1 LEQYDLNLREYWRI
15 LRKRR
20 LIIIFTTLALGV
32 FSFLFSFFQ
41 QPTPLYQSVAAIKI
55 DRSSD
60 VSGLYV
66 QALSFGGGD
75 DLETRTTII
84 KSIPIVTEVARKLG
98 LIDKS
103 LSDLQVQANPMFLD
117 VVLGLKR
124 SLDAERE
131 GVTSIINILATDDD
145 PQMSMLIANT
155 TAETYMEV
163 ASAELNKRIFEALK
177 FIEEQLEVMGAK
189 LTDAENELVKFR
201 ETHKLVS
208 LDAQTSHILTQLV
221 RLEEEYEKI
230 IRSAGEINELM
241 VSLAEMRDQ
250 PLASQHS
257 FYSNEASTLYKN
269 LNDKLV
275 NLLVDRDTL
284 LLTYTFD
291 YPEVKETGRRIV
303 ELTKNMYSQ
312 LERQVGVQKTRAAEL
327 KKQIDHFNTRM
338 RELPEEGLSLAR
350 LERKVKLRNQVFTLL
365 ETKHQEALIKKSE
378 KLDEV
383 TVVKP
388 ALMPDRPINP
398 PRTLVNV
405 IIGTIMGLILGM
417 VLALVFETLDT
428 SIGAI
433 EDVEEYLGVKVVGIV
448 PYIDLKDIRE
458 RVSELKNGEKVDD
471 SSVEKAARL
480 VAHYSPKSAQA
491 ESFRALR
498 TNIQFLGLDRKIK
511 TISFTSSSPKEGKT
525 AAAVNLAVT
534 VAQSGQKVLLVDADF
549 RKPLVAKIFGLVD
562 NPGLSDFIL
571 GNYEW
576 RDVVRGIADLMTGK
590 MSMDEVMLTPG
601 LDNLY
606 IITSGTHTP
615 NPSEL
620 IGADRVQEFLEQVRE
635 EFDMVIFDSPPILSA
650 SEAAVLA
657 GKVDGVVL
665 VYKVGQVARGALKR
679 AKDQLDTVRAGI
691 LGVVLNGLKAEFSS
705 DFHDFKY
712 YKYYYSHG
720 SSYDQDADESTF
732 KDRLSRVY
740 RKVVPGSSLRL
751 AGLARGGGRS
761 PRQAFLFFFLAAV
774 LLAAGIS
781 YSNRTVDPEIP
792 ELAAEEGLNPPAPQT
807 RAGLKVFKENEFRP
821 VSGKEEFIN
830 VDQADEQTALDP
842 SLTDLVKRP
851 ESSVREPLDTEGIIL
866 IRSKATLNKNLAH
879 TLQIGSYRSDIEAR
893 AVIRQLEDAG
903 APVYLSW
910 VNLPQKG
917 VWYRVFLGAY
927 PSAQAAQNILD
938 RGFKFFDS
946 LGLDPRVERVRFAL
960 ALSGRENLLPVEIE
974 GLKSWGLS
982 PYRLEP
988 GRPVIIGAFFS
999 YERADMM
1006 AQHLAERGVRTE
1018 IIRR

>member
-1 LEQYDLNLREYWRI
+1 MEQYDLNLREYWRI
-15 LRKRR
+15 LRKRK

-32 FSFLFSFFQ
+32 FSFMFSFLQ

-60 VSGLYV
+60 ISGLYI

-75 DLETRTTII
+75 DLETRSTII
-84 KSIPIVTEVARKLG
+84 KSIPIITEVARKLG

-117 VVLGLKR
+117 VVIGLKR
-124 SLDAERE
+124 NLDAERE
-131 GVTSIINILATDDD
+131 GMTNIINILAIDDD

-177 FIEEQLEVMGAK
+177 FIEEQLEVVGVK

-208 LDAQTSHILTQLV
+208 LDSQTSHILTQLV

-230 IRSAGEINELM
+230 IRSADEINELM

-250 PLASQHS
+250 PLTSQHS

-291 YPEVKETGRRIV
+291 YPEVKEIGRRIV
-303 ELTKNMYSQ
+303 QLTKNMYSQ
-312 LERQVGVQKTRAAEL
+312 LDRQAGVQKTRSVEL
-327 KKQIDHFNTRM
+327 KNQIEHFNTRLK
-338 RELPEEGLSLAR
+338 ELPEEGLTLAR
-350 LERKVKLRNQVFTLL
+350 LERKVKLHNQIFTLL

-383 TVVKP
+383 TIVKP

-398 PRTLVNV
+398 PRALVNV

-433 EDVEEYLGVKVVGIV
+433 EDVEAYLDVKVVGIV
-448 PYIDLKDIRE
+448 PYIDFKDIRE
-458 RVSELKNGEKVDD
+458 RVSELKNGEKADD
-471 SSVEKAARL
+471 SSVEKVARL
-480 VAHYSPKSAQA
+480 VAHYSPKSVQA

-511 TISFTSSSPKEGKT
+511 TVSFTSSSPKEGKT

-549 RKPLVAKIFGLVD
+549 RKPLVAKVFGLVD
-562 NPGLSDFIL
+562 SPGLSDFIL

-576 RDVVRGIADLMTGK
+576 RDVVKGIADLMTGK

-606 IITSGTHTP
+606 VITSGTHTP

-620 IGADRVQEFLEQVRE
+620 LGADRIQEFLEQVRE

-650 SEAAVLA
+650 SEAAILA

-679 AKDQLDTVRAGI
+679 AKDQLDTVRANI

-712 YKYYYSHG
+712 YNYYYSNDAR
-720 SSYDQDADESTF
+720 DQSTDKTTF
-732 KDRLSRVY
+732 KNSLNRVY
-740 RKVVPGSSLRL
+740 RKVMPGFSLKP
-751 AGLARGGGRS
+751 AGQARGGGRS
-761 PRQAFLFFFLAAV
+761 PRQTFLFFSLAIV

-781 YSNRTVDPEIP
+781 YSNRAVDPEIP
-792 ELAAEEGLNPPAPQT
+792 RLTAEEDHNPPFPRT
-807 RAGLKVFKENEFRP
+807 RAGLRVFKENEFRP
-821 VSGKEEFIN
+821 VTGKEEFIN
-830 VDQADEQTALDP
+830 VNQTNEQTRLNP
-842 SLTDLVKRP
+842 SLTGSVKRP
-851 ESSVREPLDTEGIIL
+851 ESSGREPHTTEGIIL
-866 IRSKATLNKNLAH
+866 IRSKATSNKNLAH
-879 TLQIGSYRSDIEAR
+879 TLQIGSYRSDIEAQ
-893 AVIRQLEDAG
+893 AVIRLLEEAG

-910 VNLPQKG
+910 VSLPQNG
-917 VWYRVFLGAY
+917 IWYRVFLGAY
-927 PSAQAAQNILD
+927 PSVQAAQNILD

-946 LGLDPRVERVRFAL
+946 LGLDPRVARVRFAL
-960 ALSGRENLLPVEIE
+960 ALSNRENLSPVAIE

-999 YERADMM
+999 FERADMM

>member
-1 LEQYDLNLREYWRI
+1 MEQYDLNLREYWRI

-117 VVLGLKR
+117 VVLDLKR

-131 GVTSIINILATDDD
+131 GMTSIINILATDDD

-163 ASAELNKRIFEALK
+163 ASAEINKRIFEALK
-177 FIEEQLEVMGAK
+177 FIEEQLEVTGAK

-208 LDAQTSHILTQLV
+208 LDAQTSHILTLLV

-230 IRSAGEINELM
+230 IRSADEVNELM

-250 PLASQHS
+250 PLTSQHS
-257 FYSNEASTLYKN
+257 FYSNEASALYNN

-312 LERQVGVQKTRAAEL
+312 LERQLGVQKARAAEL
-327 KKQIDHFNTRM
+327 KKQIDHFNTRL
-338 RELPEEGLSLAR
+338 RELPEEGLTLAR
-350 LERKVKLRNQVFTLL
+350 LERKVKLRDQVFTLL

-398 PRTLVNV
+398 FRTLVNV

-471 SSVEKAARL
+471 SSVEKASRL

-511 TISFTSSSPKEGKT
+511 TVSFTSSSPKEGKT

-679 AKDQLDTVRAGI
+679 AKDQLDTVRASI

-720 SSYDQDADESTF
+720 SYDQDADEATF

-740 RKVVPGSSLRL
+740 RKVVPVSGVRL

-761 PRQAFLFFFLAAV
+761 PRQAFFFFFLATV
-774 LLAAGIS
+774 LLAVGIS

-792 ELAAEEGLNPPAPQT
+792 ELTADEGHNPPVPQT
-807 RAGLKVFKENEFRP
+807 RAGLRVFKENEFLP
-821 VSGKEEFIN
+821 VSDKEEFIN
-830 VDQADEQTALDP
+830 IDQADEQTELNS
-842 SLTDLVKRP
+842 SLTDSVKRP
-851 ESSVREPLDTEGIIL
+851 ESSVREPLDTEGITL
-866 IRSKATLNKNLAH
+866 IRSNTTSNKNLAY

-910 VNLPQKG
+910 VNLPQNG

-938 RGFKFFDS
+938 RGLKFFDS
-946 LGLDPRVERVRFAL
+946 LGLDPRVARVRFAL
-960 ALSGRENLLPVEIE
+960 ALSGRENLSPVEIE

-1006 AQHLAERGVRTE
+1006 AQHLAEKGVRTE